1 MKLAT
6 VKQKKL
12 KIRHEILALEVVRKN
27 LDLILIMQLRE
38 MNLGFESEDLDL
50 FKFIFSEVIEKIIDQ
65 KEIALFELTKLEKNK
80 KWRN

>member
-1 MKLAT
+1 
-6 VKQKKL
+6 
-12 KIRHEILALEVVRKN
+12 
-27 LDLILIMQLRE
+27 MQLRE